1 MKPWEERGTCTVDL
15 LRAPQA
21 THLQG
26 DHFIHM
32 RRCMGEAGG
41 AKGRDV
47 PAEPDDGDG
56 SGEIFIGDVARK
68 TTEDPRP
75 LEHGWQD
82 MEAGISGLKRILHG
96 IDIVL
101 FI

>member
-68 TTEDPRP
+68 TTEGRY
-75 LEHGWQD
+75 E
-82 MEAGISGLKRILHG
+82 
-96 IDIVL
+96 
-101 FI
+101 